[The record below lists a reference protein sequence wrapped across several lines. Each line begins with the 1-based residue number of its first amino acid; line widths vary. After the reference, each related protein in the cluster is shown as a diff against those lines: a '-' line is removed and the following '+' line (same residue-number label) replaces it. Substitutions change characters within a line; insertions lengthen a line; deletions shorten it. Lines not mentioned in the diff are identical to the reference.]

1 MYTWNRFPFVRFSFA
16 AIAGILIYEKY
27 PEWWLAP
34 LIPPSLLLTSFIV
47 LTILGRITRFSLV
60 AFPQGIACLVMIGFA
75 FGWISKANQ
84 SLTDPLHWRK
94 VENRITAFEGV
105 VISDALDKTSTKRYS
120 VRLTLV
126 HSKDSVSRQNGQ
138 LHLYIKKGE
147 VEETLNYG
155 DVIRVYAT
163 PSQIAPPTNPEEF
176 NYSAYVARQQIHGQ
190 CFVAPDR
197 VEVISHSPDLIIL
210 DRAFKIRKHL
220 KNQIERYLPK
230 TETRAIAMALLI
242 GVKDFLSDDLK
253 TAYAS
258 AGAMHVLAVSG
269 LHVGILYMI
278 LLGFLKPL
286 EKRKGGNIIIS
297 VIAILVI
304 WSYTFVTGMSPS
316 VLRAATMFSVFAT
329 SKAIN
334 RENNIYNSLGI
345 AAFILMMFNPNLI
358 FEVGFQLSFLA
369 VTGIVYLQPKIY
381 HLFYVK
387 NTYLEKI
394 WMITAVS
401 IAAQI
406 STLPL
411 TIYYFHQFPTYFF
424 LSNLVVIPGAMI
436 IMIGGIGMLIL
447 GNMVDVFGIGLGW
460 LLNGIIWFMN
470 WVVQLVEKIPG
481 SLITWLY
488 FDEVQMVLV
497 YGILILILM
506 GVFHKS
512 SFYLN
517 ASLLCLGFFF
527 VWGYLEEYSQLKK
540 KELIIYDIVGTVAID
555 KILGETAELF
565 VGEEKKVNY
574 ELLHF
579 QIDPFRRAN
588 GLNPFEEN
596 FKELGQLK
604 ITNGAVK
611 YGTLLNTKILVLDSF
626 LTNLNIKQPLKTDIL
641 LLNNQPVKNV
651 DWLLKHFEFNQ
662 LIIGSDNSYYYTK
675 WLQEELA
682 NQNITA
688 HSLLKEGSWRMA
700 IELNEPLVLH

>member
-16 AIAGILIYEKY
+16 AIAGILLHGRF
-27 PEWWLAP
+27 PDWWFAP
-34 LIPPSLLLTSFIV
+34 LIPFLILLALFTV
-47 LTILGRITRFSLV
+47 LAISGRVTRFSNIF
-60 AFPQGIACLVMIGFA
+60 FPQGIISLIIIAFA

-84 SLTDPLHWRK
+84 TLTNPLHWRNS
-94 VENRITAFEGV
+94 ENRITAFEGV
-105 VISDALDKTSTKRYS
+105 VVSDVLDKTSTKRYS
-120 VRLTLV
+120 VRITTIT
-126 HSKDSVSRQNGQ
+126 SKDSSSHKNGQ
-138 LHLYIKKGE
+138 LHLYLKKEKNGE
-147 VEETLNYG
+147 VLKYG

-190 CFVAPDR
+190 CFVSPDR
-197 VEVISHSPDLIIL
+197 VEVIGHSPDLMIL
-210 DRAFKIRKHL
+210 DQGFKIRKRL
-220 KNQIERYLPK
+220 KSQIERYLPE

-278 LLGFLKPL
+278 LLGFLKPI
-286 EKRKGGNIIIS
+286 EKRKGGNVIIA

-334 RENNIYNSLGI
+334 RESNIYNSLGI

-381 HLFYVK
+381 HLLYVK
-387 NTYLEKI
+387 NKYLEKV

-436 IMIGGIGMLIL
+436 IMIGGIGMLGLGSVIDIL
-447 GNMVDVFGIGLGW
+447 GIWLGW
-460 LLNGIIWFMN
+460 LLHWIIWFMN
-470 WVVQLVEKIPG
+470 WMVQLVEQIPG

-488 FDEVQMVLV
+488 FDELQMLLV
-497 YGILILILM
+497 YGILILILL
-506 GVFHKS
+506 GIFHRS
-512 SFYLN
+512 AFYLN

-527 VWGYLEEYSQLKK
+527 VWGYLEKDRQLGKE
-540 KELIIYDIVGTVAID
+540 ELIIYDIAGTVAID
-555 KILGETAELF
+555 AIAGSSAELY
-565 VGEEKKVNY
+565 VGEEKKVNF
-574 ELLHF
+574 ELLRF
-579 QIDPFRRAN
+579 QIDPFRRAS
-588 GLNPFEEN
+588 GLDSFEEN
-596 FKELGQLK
+596 LMELEQLE
-604 ITNGAVK
+604 ITGGGLK
-611 YGTLLNTKILVLDSF
+611 YATLLNTKILVLDSF
-626 LTNLNIKQPLKTDIL
+626 LTNLEIKQPVETDIL

-651 DWLLKHFEFNQ
+651 DWLLTNFEFDQ

-682 NQNITA
+682 SRDIEA
-688 HSLLKEGSWRMA
+688 HSLLKDGSWRRL
-700 IELNEPLVLH
+700 IKNKD

>member
-16 AIAGILIYEKY
+16 AIAGILLHGRF
-27 PEWWLAP
+27 PDWWFAP
-34 LIPPSLLLTSFIV
+34 LIPFLILLALFTV
-47 LTILGRITRFSLV
+47 LAISGRVTRFSNIF
-60 AFPQGIACLVMIGFA
+60 FPQGIISLIIIAFA

-84 SLTDPLHWRK
+84 TLTNPLHWRNS
-94 VENRITAFEGV
+94 ENRITAFEGV
-105 VISDALDKTSTKRYS
+105 VVSDVLDKTSTKRYS
-120 VRLTLV
+120 VRITTIT
-126 HSKDSVSRQNGQ
+126 SKDSSSHKNGQ
-138 LHLYIKKGE
+138 LHLYLKKEKNGK
-147 VEETLNYG
+147 VLKYG
-155 DVIRVYAT
+155 DVIRVFGT
-163 PSQIAPPTNPEEF
+163 PSQIAPPSNPEEF
-176 NYSAYVARQQIHGQ
+176 NYSTYVARQQIYGQ
-190 CFVAPDR
+190 CFVSPDR
-197 VEVISHSPDLIIL
+197 VEVIGHSPDLMIL
-210 DRAFKIRKHL
+210 DQGFKIRKRL
-220 KNQIERYLPK
+220 KNQIERYLPE

-286 EKRKGGNIIIS
+286 EKRKGGNVIIA

-334 RENNIYNSLGI
+334 RESNIYNSLGI

-381 HLFYVK
+381 HLLYVK
-387 NTYLEKI
+387 NKYLEKV

-436 IMIGGIGMLIL
+436 IMIGGIGMLAL
-447 GNMVDVFGIGLGW
+447 GSIVDSLGIWLGW
-460 LLNGIIWFMN
+460 LLHWIIWFMN
-470 WVVQLVEKIPG
+470 WVVQLVEQIPG

-488 FDEVQMVLV
+488 FDELQMFLV

-512 SFYLN
+512 VFYLN

-527 VWGYLEEYSQLKK
+527 VWGYLEEDRQLRME
-540 KELIIYDIVGTVAID
+540 ELVIYDIAGTVAID
-555 KILGETAELF
+555 EISGNSAELY

-574 ELLHF
+574 ELLRF
-579 QIDPFRRAN
+579 QIDPFRRAS
-588 GLNPFEEN
+588 GLDPFEEN
-596 FKELGQLK
+596 LKELEQLE
-604 ITNGAVK
+604 ITGGGLK
-611 YGTLLNTKILVLDSF
+611 YATLLNTKILVLDSF
-626 LTNLNIKQPLKTDIL
+626 LTNLEIKQPLETDIL
-641 LLNNQPVKNV
+641 LLNNQPIKNV
-651 DWLLKHFEFNQ
+651 DWLLKNFEFDQ

-682 NQNITA
+682 SRDIEA
-688 HSLLKEGSWRMA
+688 HSLLKDGSWRR
-700 IELNEPLVLH
+700 LVKK